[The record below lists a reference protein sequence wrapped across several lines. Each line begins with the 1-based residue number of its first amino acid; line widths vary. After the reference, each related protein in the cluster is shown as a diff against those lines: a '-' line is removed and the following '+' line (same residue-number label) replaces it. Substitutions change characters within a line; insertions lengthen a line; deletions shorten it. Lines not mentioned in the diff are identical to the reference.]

1 MNRILGSIESEGRGP
16 LIACVAGLHGN
27 EQVGIEAFNRVYY
40 KLQEHKIDFNGQLL
54 GLAGNK
60 KAIALNKRSLD
71 FDLNRSWTDEKL
83 QSVSEIENHKR
94 AEDEELFELKHH
106 LDKFFEADNPLKIL
120 IDLHATSSAN
130 GNFIVIPED
139 EFTHPVVKSLLQPVV
154 VNLDRYV
161 SGTMLSHYHKQGIVS
176 FAFEGGLIGSP
187 EALQLHEAGVWEILK
202 AAGAIDRHDQPW
214 EDHYR
219 EILKNF
225 NSGFPS
231 SVKVFYRHPV
241 EEQEDFR
248 MKPGYVNFQGINK
261 GDHLADTIY
270 GPLYSPMDGMIFMPL
285 YQKEGSDGFF
295 IVREVGK

>member
-1 MNRILGSIESEGRGP
+1 MNRILGSINGEGEGP

-27 EQVGIEAFNRVYY
+27 EQVGIEAFNRVYC

-54 GLAGNK
+54 GLLGNK
-60 KAIALNKRSLD
+60 KAIAQNRRSLD

-83 QSVSEIENHKR
+83 RSVHQSNNYQR
-94 AEDEELFELKHH
+94 AEDEELVALKDH
-106 LDKFFEADNPLKIL
+106 LDRFFYSKNPLKIL
-120 IDLHATSSAN
+120 IDLHATSSEN

-139 EFTHPVVKSLLQPVV
+139 EFTHPAVKSLHQPVV

-161 SGTMLSHYHKQGIVS
+161 SGTMLGYYHKQGIVS

-187 EALQLHEAGVWEILK
+187 EALQLHEAGIWEILK
-202 AAGAIDRHDQPW
+202 AAGAIKRHDQPW

-225 NSGFPS
+225 NNGFPG

-241 EEQEDFR
+241 EEHEDFR
-248 MKPGYVNFQGINK
+248 MKPGYVNFQGITQ

-295 IVREVGK
+295 IVKEV